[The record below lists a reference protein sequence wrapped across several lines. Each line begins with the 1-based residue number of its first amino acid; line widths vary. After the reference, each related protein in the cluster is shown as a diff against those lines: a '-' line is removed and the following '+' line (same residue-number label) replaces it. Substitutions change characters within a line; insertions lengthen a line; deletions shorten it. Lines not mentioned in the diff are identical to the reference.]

1 MTALV
6 ADSTLPD
13 RLKSLT
19 EPVKVIDDA
28 GRTLGYFQP
37 AGFAPPGWAKAH
49 SPKDRAEL
57 ERRRAEYRRTKEGK
71 PLADIL
77 PTLAQSPGGEAS

>member
-6 ADSTLPD
+6 ADSTLPE

-19 EPVKVIDDA
+19 EAVRVIDDA

-49 SPKDRAEL
+49 SPTDREEL
-57 ERRRAEYRRTKEGK
+57 ERRRAEYRRTKQGK

-77 PTLAQSPGGEAS
+77 PNLAHPSEGEAS